1 LASDEAGVD
10 ALFAELMQAGS
21 SVPRVREVLARPDLD
36 EVVMLGVLRRAVPVR
51 FLELLALTP
60 PWSERPRLL
69 GGVALNPRT
78 PRVLALR
85 LLPSLFWRDLAD
97 VAASPRLPK
106 GVRGRAEA
114 ILQEQLPDMR
124 LGEKVTLAKIATTPV
139 LTRLLAETERQI
151 AESCLINPRLREED
165 LVTAVRQDTASPPR
179 RAGVTAMRCAWRWS
193 CSRERRWAWRW
204 PSSPRSSTGTW
215 SAWGPTPACG
225 RSCRQRP
232 SGWRKR
238 AGLWAEIPRAQE
250 HNVELAVRVR

>member
-1 LASDEAGVD
+1 LASEEAGVD

-21 SVPRVREVLARPDLD
+21 SAPRVRELLARPDLD

-51 FLELLALTP
+51 FLEMVPVTP

-69 GGVALNPRT
+69 GGVALNPKT

-139 LTRLLAETERQI
+139 LVRLLAETDSRI
-151 AESCLINPRLREED
+151 AQSCLINPRLREED
-165 LVTAVRQDTASPPR
+165 LVTAVRQETASPALLEAAAASSRWGDRYAVRLALVLQPR
-179 RAGVTAMRCAWRWS
+179 TPLGVALAQLTSLLDRDLERVAG
-193 CSRERRWAWRW
+193 
-204 PSSPRSSTGTW
+204 
-215 SAWGPTPACG
+215 SAWLRPLVQAAALRLAESRSPARTSV
-225 RSCRQRP
+225 RS
-232 SGWRKR
+232 GT
-238 AGLWAEIPRAQE
+238 
-250 HNVELAVRVR
+250 

>member
-1 LASDEAGVD
+1 MD

-151 AESCLINPRLREED
+151 AQSCLINPRLREED
-165 LVTAVRQDTASPPR
+165 LVTAVRQDTASPALLEAAAASSRWGDRYAVRLALVLQPR
-179 RAGVTAMRCAWRWS
+179 TPLGVALAQLTSLLDRDL
-193 CSRERRWAWRW
+193 ERVGSDGGLRPLVQAAALRLAE
-204 PSSPRSSTGTW
+204 T
-215 SAWGPTPACG
+215 G
-225 RSCRQRP
+225 RSAGRNPAR
-232 SGWRKR
+232 SGT
-238 AGLWAEIPRAQE
+238 
-250 HNVELAVRVR
+250 

>member
-1 LASDEAGVD
+1 MD

-21 SVPRVREVLARPDLD
+21 SVPRLREVLARPDLD

-165 LVTAVRQDTASPPR
+165 LVTAVRQDTASPALLEAAAASSRWGDRYAVRLALVLQPR
-179 RAGVTAMRCAWRWS
+179 TPLGVALAQLTSLLDRDLERVGSAAGLRPLLQAVALRLAEM
-193 CSRERRWAWRW
+193 
-204 PSSPRSSTGTW
+204 
-215 SAWGPTPACG
+215 G
-225 RSCRQRP
+225 RSVGRNPAR
-232 SGWRKR
+232 SGT
-238 AGLWAEIPRAQE
+238 
-250 HNVELAVRVR
+250 